1 MCACTEAV
9 RTGVGAVCVVY
20 GRPKWPVTM
29 LNHTDMVQKD
39 VLFFNFGTLR
49 MLVRPAMKRLFCL
62 KAKNGLIIIFL
73 SYPSQRRTA
82 FLMQISLGPPDN
94 ENVAACT
101 ASSSRASCCRL
112 ISWACLLA
120 KTAFDSHLRSY
131 FTFVCRDVHEFYRYP
146 HKRE

>member
-1 MCACTEAV
+1 MCACSEAV

-62 KAKNGLIIIFL
+62 KAKHGLGRFALSVLPHYNTLLIVHVDGISSISSIPNG
-73 SYPSQRRTA
+73 Y
-82 FLMQISLGPPDN
+82 
-94 ENVAACT
+94 
-101 ASSSRASCCRL
+101 
-112 ISWACLLA
+112 
-120 KTAFDSHLRSY
+120 
-131 FTFVCRDVHEFYRYP
+131 
-146 HKRE
+146 